1 MTDSGLVLERGSD
14 RNVQWLLCLAT
25 VAVATLP
32 LVAHAEVATPAGA
45 APAPP
50 ANPIPL
56 EHFIRHD
63 ELGTIKISPD
73 GGSIAMSTTTQ
84 QGRSALVFVNLAD
97 RKLAGGA
104 QVPDQYLIADFDWV
118 SPSRVVYSI
127 AERGPDMS
135 QPGLTGELLA
145 IDRDGRRQRPLYGFR
160 AGQGRIGTRVPMRES
175 SYASAELVSA
185 LRRDE
190 DNVLIAETPWRVIDG
205 YFRHDRDAKPLISRL
220 NVQSGRKEQIDT
232 APLRDAT
239 LVVDRND
246 EVRFAVGYNERLRV
260 AVSWKPQPGDP
271 WREFELPGFRDGTII
286 PYHFSADN
294 RAVIFTGVREGESLR
309 KLFQVDLQ
317 TQAVQLLHGF
327 DDVDVSGVVTDLA
340 GSEVIGVRADRARAE
355 HHWLAQD
362 HPATQLYLLIE
373 RAFPGQSIELT
384 SASDDGR
391 LAVVFVSSDTNPGE
405 YYLFDATRRKA
416 DFIRASRQ
424 WIDPRQM
431 RPKEQVELASRDGLV
446 LYGYLT
452 RPAGEQPHP
461 LVVLPHGGPH
471 GIRDTWRFDDEVQL
485 LANGGYAVLQLNF
498 RGSDGYGIDFE
509 SAGYRQWG
517 ARMQDDLTDATRWA
531 IQRGIADSAR
541 ICIYGASYGGYAAL
555 MGVAREPQ
563 LYRCAIGSAGVYDLE
578 LMRNSADIP
587 DSRLG
592 LSYLN
597 VALGND
603 RADLHARSPV
613 NHAKRIEAPVLLIH
627 GRSDWRADP
636 QQFERMKAALEQAG
650 KPVESLLLDRE
661 GHGYYDPQARQQVY
675 QRILDFLD
683 RHL

>member
-1 MTDSGLVLERGSD
+1 MTESRLTDEREGNQF
-14 RNVQWLLCLAT
+14 RWLNTVAA
-25 VAVATLP
+25 VAVAGFTLS
-32 LVAHAEVATPAGA
+32 AQAEVATPAGP
-45 APAPP
+45 APAPL
-50 ANPIPL
+50 ANLLPL
-56 EHFIRHD
+56 DHFIRHD

-73 GGSIAMSTTTQ
+73 GSSIAMSTTTQ
-84 QGRSALVFVNLAD
+84 QGRSALVFVSLAD
-97 RKLAGGA
+97 RKLVGGA

-118 SPSRVVYSI
+118 SPSRIVYSI
-127 AERGPDMS
+127 AERGPDVT

-145 IDRDGRRQRPLYGFR
+145 IDSDGRRQRPLYGFR
-160 AGQGRIGTRVPMRES
+160 AGQGRIGTRVQMRES
-175 SYASAELVSA
+175 TYASAELVSA

-205 YFRHDRDAKPLISRL
+205 YFRYDRDAKPLVSRL
-220 NVQSGRKEQIDT
+220 NVLSGKKVQIDT
-232 APLRDAT
+232 APLRGAT

-246 EVRFAVGYNERLRV
+246 DVRFAFGYNEHFRV
-260 AVSWKPQPGDP
+260 AASWKPRPGDP
-271 WREFELPGFRDGTII
+271 WQEFELPGFRDGTII

-309 KLFQVDLQ
+309 KLYQVDLQ

-327 DDVDVSGVVTDLA
+327 EDVDVAGVITDLA

-355 HHWLAQD
+355 HHWLDKD
-362 HPATQLYLLIE
+362 HPATQLYLLLE

-405 YYLFDATRRKA
+405 YFLFDATRKKA

-431 RPKEQVELASRDGLV
+431 RPKEHIEVASRDGLV

-452 RPAGEQPHP
+452 RPEGEQPHA

-485 LANGGYAVLQLNF
+485 LANRGYAVLQLNF
-498 RGSDGYGIDFE
+498 RGSDGYGVDFE
-509 SAGYRQWG
+509 AAGFRQWG

-531 IQRGIADSAR
+531 IQRGIADPAR

-578 LMRNSADIP
+578 LMRSSADIP

-592 LSYLN
+592 LSYLDE
-597 VALGND
+597 VLGND
-603 RADLHARSPV
+603 RVELYGRSPV
-613 NHAKRIEAPVLLIH
+613 NLAKRIEVPVLLIH